1 MKHSSLIV
9 VAAVVLPI
17 CGCPQPPPSNSNAD
31 PASNAPALEGRWC
44 LEGAEQGFVGFF
56 RLDETGD
63 PIRLEDNPVVRD
75 ELQENEIILDGRRH
89 ATSGGLEYL
98 ATARAS
104 LEGTLADIFV
114 EVHVFANFGIDVE
127 VGALALQFEGE
138 RVSSG
143 RLEGITVTIQ
153 DFPSTPSPPLIIQ
166 RSTANK
172 DSCD

>member
-1 MKHSSLIV
+1 MKHFTLIV
-9 VAAVVLPI
+9 VGTVLLPI
-17 CGCPQPPPSNSNAD
+17 WGCGQPPAANSNAD
-31 PASNAPALEGRWC
+31 PPSDAPALEGRWC

-75 ELQENEIILDGRRH
+75 ELGENEIILDGRRH
-89 ATSGGLEYL
+89 TTSGGLVYV
-98 ATARAS
+98 AVASAS
-104 LEGTLADIFV
+104 LEGTIADIYV
-114 EVHVFANFGIDVE
+114 EVHVFANVGFEVE

-143 RLEGITVTIQ
+143 RIEGITVIIQ
-153 DFPSTPSPPLIIQ
+153 DFPNTTSPSLIIQ
-166 RSTANK
+166 RSSANK

>member
-1 MKHSSLIV
+1 MKHFTMIV
-9 VAAVVLPI
+9 VAAAVLPI
-17 CGCPQPPPSNSNAD
+17 CGCAQPRPSNPGAD
-31 PASNAPALEGRWC
+31 PSSNAPALEGRWC

-75 ELQENEIILDGRRH
+75 ELEENEIILDGRRH
-89 ATSGGLEYL
+89 ATRGGLEYS
-98 ATARAS
+98 AIARAS

-114 EVHVFANFGIDVE
+114 EVHVFADFGFEVE

-153 DFPSTPSPPLIIQ
+153 DFPNSASPPLIIQ
-166 RSTANK
+166 RSSANK